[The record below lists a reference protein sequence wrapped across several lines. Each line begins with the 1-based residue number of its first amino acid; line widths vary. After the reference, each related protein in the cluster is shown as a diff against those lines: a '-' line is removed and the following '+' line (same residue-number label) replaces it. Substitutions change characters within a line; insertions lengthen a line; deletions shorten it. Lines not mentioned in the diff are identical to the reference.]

1 MKKLI
6 IIILLLCSR
15 GLLIAQGLSNEA
27 TVSIITFG
35 PGQEELFTGFGHSA
49 IRIYDPV
56 NQIDWAYNYGV
67 FDFNQPNF
75 YLNFTRGH
83 LLYKLA
89 VQDFQRMRQYYEYFN
104 RYIIE
109 QELNLSQEQKQKVFD
124 YLQNNAKPENADYY
138 YDYFY
143 DNCATKIGDVFV
155 ESLGSDFRYDE
166 NYVEEPGL
174 TIRTLTDRLIAD
186 EHPWGK
192 LGIDLCLGAP
202 MDKSLSNLEYMFL
215 PEYVLEAFQA
225 AEIRNNGVWDAVVLR
240 ETALFDPPAQA
251 SKKATFTPTVV
262 FSVLLVLVVVLT
274 YFSLQKGFSLKY
286 FDFGFF
292 LILGLLGTL
301 LTLLWFG
308 TDHNAAAYNFNILWA
323 LPTNLIAAF
332 AFLYKPPPNWLKAYL
347 VFVGITGLVLLVG
360 WPFLPHQLNAA
371 FIPVILSIIMRC
383 YGNLKVL

>member
-1 MKKLI
+1 MNKLI

-15 GLLIAQGLSNEA
+15 GLLMAQGLSNEA

-104 RYIIE
+104 RYILE
-109 QELNLSQEQKQKVFD
+109 QEMNLSQEQKQKVFD

-166 NYVEEPGL
+166 NYIEEPGL
-174 TIRTLTDRLIAD
+174 TIRTLTDRLIAE

-225 AEIRNNGVWDAVVLR
+225 AEIRNNDVWGAAVFR
-240 ETALFDPPAQA
+240 ETTLFDPPTQA

-262 FSVLLVLVVVLT
+262 FSILLVLVVVLT
-274 YFSLQKGFSLKY
+274 FFSLQRYS
-286 FDFGFF
+286 
-292 LILGLLGTL
+292 
-301 LTLLWFG
+301 
-308 TDHNAAAYNFNILWA
+308 
-323 LPTNLIAAF
+323 
-332 AFLYKPPPNWLKAYL
+332 
-347 VFVGITGLVLLVG
+347 
-360 WPFLPHQLNAA
+360 
-371 FIPVILSIIMRC
+371 
-383 YGNLKVL
+383 